1 MCLGTVAR
9 VVEVHRDGRS
19 VVEHSGT
26 REEVLSMTITD
37 EDLEPGDWVV
47 IHSGFALERLTEA
60 QAAEALAIRATS
72 PDTAEPGPDPN
83 QKESAP

>member
-1 MCLGTVAR
+1 MCLGTVAQ

-19 VVEHSGT
+19 VVEHDGT
-26 REEVLSMTITD
+26 REEVLSTTITD

-72 PDTAEPGPDPN
+72 PDTTNPDPT